1 MKVQTTT
8 FFTTRERQLLLGA
21 NMRGSGRK
29 TLYLFTSS
37 YPYSSAAEDTFIEP
51 ELPHLHEHF
60 SNIVIVPRTL
70 QGKRSQVPPYIYVD
84 TSLGEQLRLGT
95 GVLPIINICL
105 SALLSKIFYYEL
117 IKKRN
122 LVFHR
127 NSLMFLVYFSGVAYL
142 IKKWLKIFLEN
153 QKPDLSSTLFYTYWL
168 NEVPLGICQLKAEKP
183 EMKIICRAHGG
194 DMFEDRYNPPY
205 LPFRPEIFQFIN
217 KIYVASKNGVEYL
230 SKKYPDNRQIF
241 EVSLLGV
248 AEQQSE
254 THGSTDGIFRIVSC
268 SFLRPVKRINL
279 LILGLKELG
288 IRRKNQKFEW
298 IHIGDGPLKAS
309 LEKLTATLLPDNIQ
323 YKFVGYLPNPGVIGY
338 YKNNPIDIFINV
350 SESEGGNP
358 VSIMEAQSFGI
369 PVIASAVGG
378 NKEIISDKV
387 GILLSPNPSPE
398 EIARAVIDFI
408 EDPSL
413 IKERKINSKINWK
426 ENYNA
431 EKNFSDFSQEIAAIV
446 DHK

>member
-1 MKVQTTT
+1 
-8 FFTTRERQLLLGA
+8 
-21 NMRGSGRK
+21 MRVSGRK

-51 ELPHLHEHF
+51 ELPHLNEHF
-60 SNIVIVPRTL
+60 STIVIVPRTL
-70 QGKRSQVPPYIYVD
+70 QGTRSQVPPYIYVD
-84 TSLGEQLRLGT
+84 TSLGEQLKLGT
-95 GVLPIINICL
+95 GVLPILNICL

-142 IKKWLKIFLEN
+142 IKKWLKKFLEN

-230 SKKYPDNRQIF
+230 SKKYPKHRQIF
-241 EVSLLGV
+241 QVSLLGV
-248 AEQQSE
+248 ADQQNE
-254 THGSTDGIFRIVSC
+254 THLSTDGIFRIVSC
-268 SFLRPVKRINL
+268 SFLRTVKRIDL

-309 LEKLTATLLPDNIQ
+309 LEKLAATLLPDNIQ
-323 YKFVGYLPNPGVIGY
+323 YKFFGYLPNSGVIEY
-338 YKNNPIDIFINV
+338 YKNNPIDVFINV
-350 SESEGGNP
+350 SASEGGNP
-358 VSIMEAQSFGI
+358 VSIMEAQSCGI

-398 EIARAVIDFI
+398 EIARAVLDFI

-413 IKERKINSKINWK
+413 FKERKINSKINWK

-446 DHK
+446 DHN